1 MAVSTATSSMLEIL
15 KKLGEATPPPIRLS
29 RLMHSPLQD
38 LCSFAVA
45 RDKRAVVPRIF
56 ELLAEQS
63 VNLRFITEQPGEM
76 GSRRIQFSFD
86 AEARERAAQV
96 LEKAEIAT
104 AIDDCKRHEAVVILS
119 VYPFNGQ
126 PNLAER
132 IFTVCRQ
139 AGIQIHGAN
148 SATSVFSC
156 IVSSGQ
162 LEALLSGLKKVFV
175 WRLSE

>member
-1 MAVSTATSSMLEIL
+1 MAVSTANSSMLEIL

-29 RLMHSPLQD
+29 RLLQSPLQD
-38 LCSFAVA
+38 ICSFAVE
-45 RDKRAVVPRIF
+45 REKRAIVPRIF

-76 GSRRIQFSFD
+76 GTCRIQFSFD

-96 LEKAEIAT
+96 LEKAEIAE
-104 AIDDCKRHEAVVILS
+104 AIKDFKHHDAVVILS

-139 AGIQIHGAN
+139 TGIQMHGAN

-156 IVSSGQ
+156 IVSSSEV
-162 LEALLSGLKKVFV
+162 EALLSDLRKVFV
-175 WRLSE
+175 WH